1 MPHSDMIRLAAMFA
15 FACTLLAPLE
25 AQERHAAVLLDDGRR
40 LEGRVLE
47 MDLEQLAIEVDGKVV
62 RVPASS
68 IRSCRFRDGD
78 DPASRAV
85 LEDEKANAAASKPA
99 AGKPEAG
106 SAADVK
112 APATAA
118 ADPAAA
124 PEAGTAA
131 PEAAPEAPPGPAE
144 PKISWSGP
152 LQDPIDP
159 GSPQNV
165 PVDMRHRFHLK
176 RRIEALDRAYP
187 WLAPAAP
194 SQWISLGL
202 LLLVGSGLIVHMS
215 VHICG
220 GERPRLGR
228 SVGLG
233 IWYLLTAF
241 AQVAMVPVNDLSVSV
256 MVLFNG
262 SVSLFWLCLLF
273 GLTRGQAIV
282 AQVVQLGFGALVFA
296 ILELVTSLLGS
307 MGMTA

>member
-1 MPHSDMIRLAAMFA
+1 MIRLAALFA
-15 FACTLLAPLE
+15 FACSLLAPVQ
-25 AQERHAAVLLDDGRR
+25 AQERHAAVCLEGGRK

-47 MDLEQLAIEVDGKVV
+47 MDLEQLVIEVDGKVV
-62 RVPASS
+62 RVSASS
-68 IRSCRFRDGD
+68 IRSCRFRDGS
-78 DPASRAV
+78 DPASQA
-85 LEDEKANAAASKPA
+85 LQEGQKGESAQEKPA
-99 AGKPEAG
+99 A
-106 SAADVK
+106 AAEP
-112 APATAA
+112 PAATTAA
-118 ADPAAA
+118 AKVPAV
-124 PEAGTAA
+124 P
-131 PEAAPEAPPGPAE
+131 E
-144 PKISWSGP
+144 PKISWTGP

-159 GSPQNV
+159 TSPENV

-176 RRIEALDRAYP
+176 RRIEALDQAYP

-241 AQVAMVPVNDLSVSV
+241 AQVALVPVHDLSISV

-273 GLTRGQAIV
+273 GLTRGQAII

-307 MGMTA
+307 MGVSA